1 MAVAVDVLCR
11 FGGGLEAVGV
21 VIVEESEQVHGV
33 GIDAV
38 LREIVV
44 EACKSVVPIV
54 GLLVDNTV
62 EEIHEREVH
71 DRAQAAVAR
80 GSQTAVLLPKAH
92 PHIVVDPGFSH
103 DVEPR
108 IFQFDAFVP
117 SGHGFEVGVGIGV
130 LSDAVDAGLLNP
142 PNGGLDEII
151 HHGRVLLVEVGH
163 GFNEPAILCQG
174 FVGLGSMGIGDT
186 AYLVVGL
193 HVAAVEVEPVV
204 GRAVGIE
211 EVVAAAVVEHEVHDH
226 LDTVAVAVVD
236 EGIKLFVAAKAGVDL
251 IIVGDGI
258 AVVSVALLI
267 VHLHGGRPEGSDS

>member
-1 MAVAVDVLCR
+1 M
-11 FGGGLEAVGV
+11 EAVGV

-92 PHIVVDPGFSH
+92 PHVVVDPGFSH

-117 SGHGFEVGVGIGV
+117 SGHSFEVGVGIGV

-142 PNGGLDEII
+142 PNGGLD
-151 HHGRVLLVEVGH
+151 
-163 GFNEPAILCQG
+163 
-174 FVGLGSMGIGDT
+174 GLGRMGIGDT

-211 EVVAAAVVEHEVHDH
+211 EVVAAAVVEHEVHNH
-226 LDTVAVAVVD
+226 LDTVAMAVVD

-258 AVVSVALLI
+258 AVVGVALLI
-267 VHLHGGRPEGSDS
+267 VHLHGCRPEGSDS